1 MQRKLMAVASN
12 GGHLVQLQRLL
23 PAFSGFEL
31 ILVSTSETPPTDDL
45 VDRYYSVSDS
55 NFQQKLRLI
64 VTAFEVFM
72 LCVKVRPQVIVSTG
86 AAPGLFAVFFGVLFR
101 KKTIWID
108 SIANAD
114 RLSLAG
120 RVALRLTPYCYT
132 QWPHLAS
139 IKGPQYVGAVL

>member
-1 MQRKLMAVASN
+1 MQNKIMAVASN

-31 ILVSTSETPPTDDL
+31 ILVSTSKSPPTDDL
-45 VDRYYSVSDS
+45 VDQYYSVSDS
-55 NFQQKLRLI
+55 NFQQKFRLI
-64 VTAFEVFM
+64 ITAFQVF
-72 LCVKVRPQVIVSTG
+72 LLFIKVWPQVIVSTG

-132 QWPHLAS
+132 QWPRLATK
-139 IKGPQYVGAVL
+139 KGPQYIGAVL